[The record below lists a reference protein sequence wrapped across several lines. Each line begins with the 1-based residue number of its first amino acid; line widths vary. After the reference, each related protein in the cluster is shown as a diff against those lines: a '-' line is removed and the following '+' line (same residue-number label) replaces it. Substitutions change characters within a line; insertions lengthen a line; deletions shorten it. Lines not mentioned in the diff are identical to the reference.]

1 VPETPPASRVVAR
14 RRVLVLV
21 ALVTAPLA
29 LFTAVAEDVY
39 EKEVFSWDSSVLRLA
54 AEQRS
59 GPLNAS
65 FAVVTQLGST
75 PVMTA
80 AAGLLMLYLALRRRP
95 RDTLFVGVAVGGA
108 ALLNVVVKD
117 LFRRPRPD
125 LFHPLAHA
133 GGFAFPSG
141 HTMSSMALAIA
152 VIALTWH
159 TRRRW
164 PALAAAIVFALL
176 VGVSRV
182 YLGVH
187 YPSDVVAGWALSLA
201 LVLVAYAVLYG
212 RTGHRG
218 APARRARTPAQR

>member
-1 VPETPPASRVVAR
+1 M
-14 RRVLVLV
+14 LVLV

>member
-1 VPETPPASRVVAR
+1 MPETPPASRVVAR